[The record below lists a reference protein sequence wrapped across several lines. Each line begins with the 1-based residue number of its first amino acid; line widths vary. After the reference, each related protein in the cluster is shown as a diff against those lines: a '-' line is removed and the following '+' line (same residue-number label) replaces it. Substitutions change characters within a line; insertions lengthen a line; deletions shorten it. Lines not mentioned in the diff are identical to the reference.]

1 MRIFYLHLKKF
12 ISKPP
17 NYRPALKF
25 LTIFYLTFRFFLYVW
40 IKFPYSIFHELWTN
54 FIFL

>member
-1 MRIFYLHLKKF
+1 MRIFHLHVKKF

-40 IKFPYSIFHELWTN
+40 IKFLYSLFHKFWTN